1 MKPNFWLTVV
11 CWALVGL
18 LLSLS
23 QQAGLYHSLQVSGS
37 SPWINVENPRLAR
50 ALHRFS
56 KARNSIRLVL
66 DRSHLWSSR
75 MRGLMEIL
83 VHPGQENHGP
93 PEPIRICRLPV
104 KDGSSKQEQ
113 AAFPRKL

>member
-11 CWALVGL
+11 CWALVCL
-18 LLSLS
+18 LLSL
-23 QQAGLYHSLQVSGS
+23 QQAGPYHSLQVSGS
-37 SPWINVENPRLAR
+37 SQWLDQCREPA
-50 ALHRFS
+50 S
-56 KARNSIRLVL
+56 GSCTIRSGSCWTVHI
-66 DRSHLWSSR
+66 SGFSR

-104 KDGSSKQEQ
+104 KDGSSKQQQ